1 MNLSYRDE
9 MPPTPQRNKTPLF
22 QMTPKTLLFIG
33 IGIAVVIIGFLL
45 LFFSSRETLA
55 PQLQRLSARLN
66 TTQQI
71 IDDSQRSVRSG
82 DLRKIS
88 SDASILTAGSI
99 AQLREPL
106 ANAGMGTISADV
118 LANEADTATLEA
130 LEAAK
135 TGGRFDQVYAR
146 ALDQKIDT
154 LIALMREIYDNT
166 RSESL
171 REALDAS
178 YRDYAALSEQLKAL
192 NL

>member
-9 MPPTPQRNKTPLF
+9 MSPPPQRNKSPLF

-33 IGIAVVIIGFLL
+33 IGIVAVIIGFVL
-45 LFFSSRETLA
+45 LFLSSRETLA

-66 TTQQI
+66 TTQTI

-99 AQLREPL
+99 AKLREPL
-106 ANAGMGTISADV
+106 ANAGMGSIPADI

-130 LEAAK
+130 LESAK
-135 TGGRFDQVYAR
+135 TSGQFDQVYAR
-146 ALDQKIDT
+146 ALEQKIDT

-171 REALDAS
+171 RAALDES
-178 YRDYAALSEQLKAL
+178 YRDYTSLSEQLKEL
-192 NL
+192 TL